1 MALVPPLLS
10 PLFLAILPLLFL
22 TLSPVSCSS
31 PWLFANSSSFLTQ
44 IVDDLAERD
53 RWDSKSVV
61 RFRVSDSDEKVSK
74 VGVLNRYELSA
85 KVGRRLR
92 LGMKF
97 SDEAVEWRRVNG
109 SVVVQSDSDLVAGD
123 EAALV
128 VPVVKDLELT
138 GPLELRVGMGGRV
151 DDSIS
156 LNLPT
161 INVTNTSFKRLLVP
175 YGIKIK
181 VVGAQEVSITNPS
194 DIGLSMNGILA
205 TQYKDQIPFLHHRSA
220 SCTPLLSVHV
230 VGSILVTAH
239 KTLNP
244 ISPIQT
250 SFVSHDTVQLL
261 TDKCYYRKFSQI
273 SSSLFS
279 STPSF
284 ISRLTMLERVLVRL
298 VGSKVLDKKFVRFV
312 KARVVSL
319 TVVKFRLVLERE
331 LSRRDKYWREMEA
344 WRTKPKKLHFLLEV
358 VARISEDG
366 TLKVLL
372 VKRVKKSLRAV
383 ESTAWSSLMSNIS
396 FTQFPSFV
404 LPPEALTLDVKW

>member
-1 MALVPPLLS
+1 MALVPLLS
-10 PLFLAILPLLFL
+10 PLFLSILPLLFL

-44 IVDDLAERD
+44 IVDALTEKEK
-53 RWDSKSVV
+53 WDPKSEV
-61 RFRVSDSDEKVSK
+61 RFRVSDSDDKVSK
-74 VGVLNRYELSA
+74 VGVLSRYELNA

-97 SDEAVEWRRVNG
+97 SDEAVQWRRVPG

-123 EAALV
+123 EAGLV
-128 VPVVKDLELT
+128 IPVVKDLELT
-138 GPLELRVGMGGRV
+138 GPLELRVGMEGRV
-151 DDSIS
+151 DDWIS
-156 LNLPT
+156 LNLT
-161 INVTNTSFKRLLVP
+161 SINVTNTSLKRLLVP

-181 VVGAQEVSITNPS
+181 VVGAQEISITNPS

-205 TQYKDQIPFLHHRSA
+205 TQYKYQIPFLHHRSA
-220 SCTPLLSVHV
+220 SCAPLLSVHV

-250 SFVSHDTVQLL
+250 SFVSHDMVQLL
-261 TDKCYYRKFSQI
+261 TDKCYYRKISQI
-273 SSSLFS
+273 SSCLFS
-279 STPSF
+279 SIPSF
-284 ISRLTMLERVLVRL
+284 NSRLAMLERVLVRL

-319 TVVKFRLVLERE
+319 TVVKFRLFLERE
-331 LSRRDKYWREMEA
+331 LSRRDKYWKEMEA

-358 VARISEDG
+358 VASISEDG